1 MQLEET
7 EQASEPDSDMA
18 GILELSDWE
27 FKTMMANMLR
37 APMEKVDHMQ
47 GQIDNSGREM
57 EILRIK
63 NAPDQ
68 NHWNTNENAFDG
80 LISRQVMA

>member
-7 EQASEPDSDMA
+7 EQASEPDSDMT
-18 GILELSDWE
+18 GILELSDWK

-37 APMEKVDHMQ
+37 ALMEKVDHMQ
-47 GQIDNSGREM
+47 EQIDNSGREM

-63 NAPDQ
+63 NATDQ
-68 NHWNTNENAFDG
+68 NH
-80 LISRQVMA
+80 